1 MKSLKDEL
9 TQRYLLLLKLDAK
22 NLLNRVK
29 ERRKE
34 FVEVFAMRRTREHF
48 TWLFSNRYEKTTIRD
63 LAHCS
68 TETIQALDQ
77 FYTLIDE
84 MKWYLYHTEDMP
96 NTVEDNIFRMSKRL
110 EKLHA
115 TLELYLDAELSIDS
129 GNEQNEIA
137 SQLNDSTGYE
147 LSQAGI
153 NDIFSPQE
161 DGFQEFLDEGKN
173 NE

>member
-96 NTVEDNIFRMSKRL
+96 NTVEDNVYRLSKKL
-110 EKLHA
+110 EKLHS
-115 TLELYLDAELSIDS
+115 TLSLYLDAELSIDS
-129 GNEQNEIA
+129 DSNQGVIEEQLH
-137 SQLNDSTGYE
+137 STDSFDLEQSAIDGV
-147 LSQAGI
+147 
-153 NDIFSPQE
+153 FSPE
-161 DGFQEFLDEGKN
+161 EEGFQELLDESKM

>member
-34 FVEVFAMRRTREHF
+34 FVEVFAMRRTRDHF

-96 NTVEDNIFRMSKRL
+96 NTVEDNVYRLSKKL
-110 EKLHA
+110 EKLHG
-115 TLELYLDAELSIDS
+115 TLSIYLDAELSIDS
-129 GNEQNEIA
+129 ETNQSFIEEQ
-137 SQLNDSTGYE
+137 LHSTSNFDLEQSAIDGVF
-147 LSQAGI
+147 AP
-153 NDIFSPQE
+153 DE
-161 DGFQEFLDEGKN
+161 DGFQELLDESKVN
-173 NE
+173 D